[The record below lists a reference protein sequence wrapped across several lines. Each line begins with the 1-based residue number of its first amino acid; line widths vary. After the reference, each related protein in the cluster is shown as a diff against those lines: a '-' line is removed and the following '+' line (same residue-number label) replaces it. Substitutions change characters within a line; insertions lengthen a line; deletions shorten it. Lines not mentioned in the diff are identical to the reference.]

1 MDYSMLIGLENKNL
15 ETPKDILY
23 STDNV
28 RSHSHSINSY

>member
-15 ETPKDILY
+15 VTPNDVLY

-28 RSHSHSINSY
+28 RSNSHSLNS

>member
-23 STDNV
+23 STENV
-28 RSHSHSINSY
+28 RSNSHSLNS